1 MSSLAMIM
9 ISAGE
14 RKGR

>member
-1 MSSLAMIM
+1 M

-14 RKGR
+14 RKVGP

>member
-1 MSSLAMIM
+1 M

-14 RKGR
+14 RKGPYTWSI